1 LTGILPSSINP
12 AIKPHRNYRYKDVP
26 MRLLRRALGAVLLLA
41 ALVVAV
47 GLYFVAYPN
56 LPDYEAPKAL
66 RYLDQWSEAD
76 RQTYYYTPQGT
87 QVKGLE
93 YDWFVALELPFSQN
107 KFATPDYLARFGF
120 LVDPAQTATSANPGN
135 LPVGFAR
142 HEDDESGRT
151 YLDVTCAACHTGELR
166 HEGQAVRIDG
176 GSAMHSLASTVPTL
190 RGGSFGQTLGMS
202 MAFTYYNPFKFS
214 RFAHTV
220 LGEHDERARAQ
231 LRSDFKQVLDRLLG
245 TAYNDW
251 HRDLY
256 PTEEGFGRTD
266 AFGRIA
272 NTAFGD
278 ALDPANYR
286 VANAPVSYP
295 YLWDIWKF
303 DWVQW
308 NGSAMQPMARNI
320 GEALGVG
327 AKLQLLHE
335 NGQPLPESERY
346 ASGVRV
352 RDLHTL
358 ENTLMRLAPPRW
370 PEQILGK
377 IDIQQASRGR
387 ALYRENCA
395 HCHDAKPKPE
405 NKRYAPSRDPEWR
418 MTVIP
423 TSVVG
428 TDPTTADN
436 IADHRFD
443 LTRLGWTQN
452 ELDSL
457 DVRLYGQPSGPLDLS
472 EVSSAKG
479 LAYITAY
486 VEDRAY
492 RDAGISQA
500 ERAEFDGFGLPIGVQ
515 ELRGYKARPLDG
527 IWATPP
533 FLHNGSVPSLFHLL
547 SPVAERPQRFWVG
560 SREYDPNHVGIRT
573 ERFDGGFLLDTSI
586 TGNSNRG
593 HEFRAGC
600 RGNGVIGRALE
611 PHERWAL
618 VEYLKV
624 LGDPEFEPRLEDLP
638 TRPHNPGPSCL

>member
-1 LTGILPSSINP
+1 
-12 AIKPHRNYRYKDVP
+12 
-26 MRLLRRALGAVLLLA
+26 MRSLRRALLGLMSLAVLA
-41 ALVVAV
+41 AGV

-56 LPDYEAPKAL
+56 LPDYEAPEEF
-66 RYLDQWSEAD
+66 RYLEQWSEAD
-76 RQTYYYTPQGT
+76 RQLYYYTPQGT

-93 YDWFVALELPFSQN
+93 YDWFQALELPFSRA
-107 KFATPDYLARFGF
+107 KFAAPDYLARFGF
-120 LVDPAQTATSANPGN
+120 LVEPGQQATASNPAN

-142 HEDDESGRT
+142 HEDDETGRA

-166 HEGQAVRIDG
+166 YNGQAIRIDG
-176 GSAMHSLASTVPTL
+176 GAAMHSLASTVPTL
-190 RGGSFGQTLGMS
+190 RGGSFGQALGMS
-202 MAFTYYNPFKFS
+202 MAFTYYNPLKFR
-214 RFAHTV
+214 RFAHEV
-220 LGEHDERARAQ
+220 LGVNDERDRDQ
-231 LRSDFKQVLDRLLG
+231 LRHDFKQVLDRLLG

-251 HRDLY
+251 HRGLY

-278 ALDPANYR
+278 AIDPANYR

-295 YLWDIWKF
+295 QLWDIWKF

-308 NGSAMQPMARNI
+308 NGSAMQPMARNV

-327 AKLQLLHE
+327 ARVQLLHG
-335 NGQPLPESERY
+335 NGQPIPEAQRY

-358 ENTLMRLAPPRW
+358 ETTLMRLAPPRW
-370 PEQILGK
+370 PEEVLGN
-377 IDIQQASRGR
+377 IDLDQASLGR
-387 ALYRENCA
+387 ALYQENCA
-395 HCHDAKPKPE
+395 YCHEAKPKPAD
-405 NKRYAPSRDPEWR
+405 KRFAQDRNPEWR
-418 MTVIP
+418 MRVVPI
-423 TSVVG
+423 SIVG
-428 TDPTTADN
+428 TDPNTADN

-443 LTRLGWTQN
+443 LTRLGWTQG
-452 ELDSL
+452 ELDRL
-457 DVRLYGQPSGPLDLS
+457 DVRLYGKSSGPLDLS
-472 EVSSAKG
+472 SVSSAKG
-479 LAYITAY
+479 LAYLTAY

-492 RDAGISQA
+492 RDAGIGPQ
-500 ERAEFDGFGLPIGVQ
+500 ERAEFDGYGLPIGVQ

-533 FLHNGSVPSLFHLL
+533 FLHNGSVPTLFQLL
-547 SPVAERPQRFWVG
+547 SPVAERQKTFWVG
-560 SREYDPNHVGIRT
+560 SREYDPKHAGIRT
-573 ERFDGGFLLDTSI
+573 ERFKGGFLFDTSI

-600 RGNGVIGRALE
+600 RGNGVIGRALA

-624 LGDPEFEPRLEDLP
+624 LGDPRIEPLLKTLAP
-638 TRPHNPGPSCL
+638 RPYNPGPTCH